1 MHEQL
6 NLLQGFR
13 CALRQSYS
21 TDIGHSRSHI
31 MLTDSAEELD
41 AQGGE
46 DVEEKEEQQSEVA
59 DLRQRLHHRVQQST
73 H

>member
-1 MHEQL
+1 
-6 NLLQGFR
+6 
-13 CALRQSYS
+13 
-21 TDIGHSRSHI
+21 

-73 H
+73 HWTSHLQQLQHCNSSLLIIVSSPTQ

>member
-13 CALRQSYS
+13 WTLRQSYS

-46 DVEEKEEQQSEVA
+46 DVEEKEE
-59 DLRQRLHHRVQQST
+59 
-73 H
+73 